1 MFSSGC
7 AIKAWPFF
15 LGGCVCFLP
24 LGDGGGSLSARRQK
38 HKIIGAHSCL
48 SRKQIMVVKVAAS
61 YSVKLFSAV

>member
-15 LGGCVCFLP
+15 LCVFFLP